1 MTGSDMDKILEV
13 RDLRKKFSR
22 GFMLENI
29 SFSIGRGEIVGY
41 LGPNG
46 AGKTTTIK
54 LIMNALSRDSG
65 EILILGEPFSSK
77 DTDFR
82 RHIGYMP
89 ENGTPFEFL
98 TAKEYLQFI
107 CGVYGIQKKKA
118 DSKIAELL
126 GVFGLTEEKKQIRA
140 YSKGMK
146 QKLLF
151 LSSII
156 HNPELLILDE
166 PFNAIEPQTAMLMK
180 NLIQR
185 MKTDGKA
192 VIFSSHVLEIVEKL
206 ADRVILLNKGSL
218 VGEGFVSSLKSRGG
232 LDGFFRELIDTSSI
246 DENTLKIIETIK
258 S

>member
-1 MTGSDMDKILEV
+1 MDKIIELKNV
-13 RDLRKKFSR
+13 SKNFGK
-22 GFMLENI
+22 GFFLDNI

-54 LIMNALSRDSG
+54 LLMNAIKKDSG
-65 EILILGEPFSSK
+65 SIYFK
-77 DTDFR
+77 DKSIEKDETLFR
-82 RHIGYMP
+82 KHIGYMP

-98 TAKEYLQFI
+98 TAREYLEFVS
-107 CGVYGIQKKKA
+107 GAYGIDKKKIRG
-118 DSKIAELL
+118 KIDELL
-126 GVFGLTEEKKQIRA
+126 SIFSLTEEKKSVRTF
-140 YSKGMK
+140 SKGMK

-151 LSSII
+151 LSAII
-156 HNPELLILDE
+156 HNPDLLILDE

-180 NLIQR
+180 NLICE
-185 MKTDGKA
+185 MKQDGKA

-206 ADRVILLNKGSL
+206 ADKVILLNNGKI

-232 LDGFFRELIDTSSI
+232 LDGFFRELIDSSNI
-246 DENTLKIIETIK
+246 DENTVKIIQTIK